1 MQYSDGQNLNAGIIF
16 MALVNTTQAKQT
28 VLSERKQALASRP
41 KVSVVCATYNHQSYI
56 QTCLDAVLAQVT
68 DFDVEIILH
77 DDAST
82 DGTAD
87 IVRSYAERYPDKV
100 RAIIQQQ
107 RIYSATKK
115 IRLSV
120 YQQARG
126 DYVAWCDGDD
136 FWRDPCKLQ
145 KQVDFLEAH
154 QHFVMAY
161 HNTDIVDDSGKVISD
176 FARNPQSNRNFRELA
191 LRTFLCGWIPLPAMM
206 HRRVDLGY
214 PPEFDLAPN
223 SDNFLVMLLGK
234 YGGAGYQKDIENSA
248 VRYHSTNVFS
258 AKSSGDKANL
268 QLQTHLQMLS
278 YLLRAGELHHAKILL
293 STPLMQKARSFLK
306 SLSQ

>member
-1 MQYSDGQNLNAGIIF
+1 MEQ
-16 MALVNTTQAKQT
+16 VNQSPEKQS
-28 VLSERKQALASRP
+28 VLSQRKQALTSQP
-41 KVSVVCATYNHQSYI
+41 MVSVICTTYNHQPYI
-56 QTCLDAVLAQVT
+56 STCLDAILAQIT

-82 DGTAD
+82 DGTTD

-100 RAIIQQQ
+100 RAIIQQE

-126 DYVAWCDGDD
+126 NYVAWCDGDD

-145 KQVDFLEAH
+145 KQVDFLEAN
-154 QHFVMAY
+154 QQFVIAY
-161 HNTDIVDDSGKVISD
+161 HNTDIVDDAGRIISE
-176 FARNPQSNRNFRELA
+176 FARNPQGNRNFGSLA

-234 YGGAGYQKDIENSA
+234 YGGAAFQENIEKSA
-248 VRYHSTNVFS
+248 VRHHTTNVFS
-258 AKSSGDKANL
+258 AKSSADKANL
-268 QLQTHLQMLS
+268 QLQTHLQMLN
-278 YLLRAGELHHAKILL
+278 YLLRSGELNHARLML
-293 STPLMQKARSFLK
+293 SKPIIEKARSFLK
-306 SLSQ
+306 IFSQ

>member
-1 MQYSDGQNLNAGIIF
+1 MEQ
-16 MALVNTTQAKQT
+16 VNQSPEKQS
-28 VLSERKQALASRP
+28 VLSQRKQALTSQP
-41 KVSVVCATYNHQSYI
+41 MVSVICTTYNHQPYI
-56 QTCLDAVLAQVT
+56 STCLDAILAQIT

-82 DGTAD
+82 DGTTD

-100 RAIIQQQ
+100 RAIIQQE

-126 DYVAWCDGDD
+126 NYVAWCDGDD

-145 KQVDFLEAH
+145 KQVDFLKAN
-154 QHFVMAY
+154 QQFVIAY
-161 HNTDIVDDSGKVISD
+161 HNSDVVDDAGRVISQ
-176 FARNPQSNRNFRELA
+176 FARNPQGNRNFGSLA

-234 YGGAGYQKDIENSA
+234 YGGAAFQEDIEKSA
-248 VRYHSTNVFS
+248 VRHHTTNVFA
-258 AKSSGDKANL
+258 AKSSADKANL
-268 QLQTHLQMLS
+268 QLQTHLQMLN
-278 YLLRAGELHHAKILL
+278 YLLRSGELNHARLML
-293 STPLMQKARSFLK
+293 SKPIIEKARSFLK
-306 SLSQ
+306 IFSQ